1 MVLLH
6 KSRLDCSRGLEE
18 TKVAKRKRMIIQ
30 DGYYDPFP
38 RERYR
43 YIYDPDPSPP
53 IIAIPFL
60 LKFAIGAAIAATF
73 WKTIV
78 DPMWTDRLIG
88 LFNPDYLKMTLEE
101 RRKERD
107 FWTQILTIILI
118 IVIVIVI
125 AWVYTGWVR
134 ERRLRRLER
143 VF

>member
-1 MVLLH
+1 MP
-6 KSRLDCSRGLEE
+6 
-18 TKVAKRKRMIIQ
+18 KRKIVID

-38 RERYR
+38 RRQHRYR

-53 IIAIPFL
+53 IVIPFL
-60 LKFAIGAAIAATF
+60 LKFAIGAVIAGTF

-78 DPMWTDRLIG
+78 DPMWIDRFIG
-88 LFNPDYLKMTLEE
+88 LFNPEYLKMTLEE
-101 RRKERD
+101 RKKERD
-107 FWTQILTIILI
+107 FWAQILTIVLI

-143 VF
+143 AI